1 MDKGAH
7 VIQVH
12 MYLFP
17 LPPSDKYSY
26 LFPQPV
32 NFALNI
38 NSFPFSEL
46 IHLSFRSCT
55 GVMAK
60 TLSIEE
66 ALGDALPL
74 DVQLCF
80 YHVST
85 TPTPST
91 ALFSTP
97 LNQVEE
103 TTFCESHFLAASLPA
118 KGVADKELLVF
129 AIESLLF
136 TSENLTTIFVSKAD
150 STGFLHLL
158 DTPPGSNSII
168 KTICTT
174 FLSCLVKQRLHGP
187 RILLSL
193 FARSQNQY
201 LFPGSVEYPGKHVLD
216 DRQLIKWWCRTLDPV
231 LQEYAP
237 STATGSLNGSSDASS
252 EAFIIVPG
260 CDKFDTRAFFPAST
274 KPELL
279 SRWSNSYPRGLI
291 VPDDSAP
298 PRYLIPR
305 LPDDPKAR
313 FLDDLDSEIS
323 ASDTPN
329 IRDWRS
335 VKSLD
340 QFWEM
345 MSYRQ
350 ECAAGRLVGFIWLVF
365 TPRERV
371 DIGCSLQKTK
381 QLPTPNQSQL
391 DSLDPVLPSLPVGD
405 DILEPIRSASPPPSS
420 PLLATTDVPAELPI
434 QRQDKPPQLVSQQ
447 QQTSRP
453 NPINQE
459 PSDLFYD
466 GARKMP
472 VRWPSASRGHLI
484 LSENS
489 YQHLM
494 THLLQTDFSNQELAA
509 QSTSSW
515 VDEASKLG
523 GTSNWARTVT
533 GQKRVNSAPLTRSNG
548 AETETN
554 VNVLTHMRKKRKA
567 NKGNGDA
574 GGGSNMVAAAASDE
588 SGPMMKVATLSKDL
602 IRKKRK
608 TTAQ

>member
-1 MDKGAH
+1 
-7 VIQVH
+7 
-12 MYLFP
+12 L
-17 LPPSDKYSY
+17 
-26 LFPQPV
+26 V
-32 NFALNI
+32 NFSLNI
-38 NSFPFSEL
+38 NFVSFSAL
-46 IHLSFRSCT
+46 ICLSFGSRIS
-55 GVMAK
+55 VMAK
-60 TLSIEE
+60 PASIEQ

-74 DVQLCF
+74 DVELRF
-80 YHVST
+80 YHIST
-85 TPTPST
+85 TPTSST

-97 LNQVEE
+97 PDHVEE

-118 KGVADKELLVF
+118 KGVPDKELLVF
-129 AIESLLF
+129 AIEILLF
-136 TSENLTTIFVSKAD
+136 TSRKLTTIFVSKAD

-158 DTPPGSNSII
+158 DTRPGSKSII

-174 FLSCLVKQRLHGP
+174 FLSCLIKQRLHGP

-237 STATGSLNGSSDASS
+237 FTATDNLNGSSDASS

-279 SRWSNSYPRGLI
+279 SRWSNSYPRDLI
-291 VPDDSAP
+291 VPDGSAP
-298 PRYLIPR
+298 PRCLIPR
-305 LPDDPKAR
+305 FPDDPKGR

-329 IRDWRS
+329 IKDWRS

-350 ECAAGRLVGFIWLVF
+350 ECSAGRLVGFIWLVF
-365 TPRERV
+365 SPHEPIDVGFSVRRTE
-371 DIGCSLQKTK
+371 

-391 DSLDPVLPSLPVGD
+391 SSLDPVLPSLPVEN

-420 PLLATTDVPAELPI
+420 PLLATTNVPTELPS
-434 QRQDKPPQLVSQQ
+434 QPQDETLQPVNLQQ
-447 QQTSRP
+447 QASQSNP
-453 NPINQE
+453 NNQE
-459 PSDLFYD
+459 PSDLYYD
-466 GARKMP
+466 AARKIP

-494 THLLQTDFSNQELAA
+494 THLLETDFSNQELAA

-515 VDEASKLG
+515 IDKASKLG
-523 GTSNWARTVT
+523 GKSNWAIRVT
-533 GQKRVNSAPLTRSNG
+533 GRRPVDAAPVTQSNG
-548 AETETN
+548 AETKTN
-554 VNVLTHMRKKRKA
+554 VNVLTGMRKKRKV
-567 NKGNGDA
+567 NKENGDV
-574 GGGSNMVAAAASDE
+574 GGGSEMVATTAASNE
-588 SGPMMKVATLSKDL
+588 AGPMPEVATLPRDL